1 MSTVNGDRRTDE
13 RQVGADNHQTM
24 TSQASCCLAPPAS
37 TSQECS
43 RRFFR
48 FRISVTR
55 QEGQKGMTKITTQSI
70 SRRQILKLSSAAAL
84 ASAAR
89 LAFPSGAFAATSGP
103 EVSGIKLGFIA
114 LTDAAP
120 LIIAKEKGIFEK
132 YGMPDVEVLKQ
143 ASWGATRDNL
153 VLGGEANGIDGAHIL
168 TPMPYLISA
177 GKVTQNNIPVPMS
190 IIARLNLDSQGISV
204 ASEYADTGVQLDAS
218 KLKEA
223 FAAKKAAGNEIKVAM
238 TFPGGTHDLWLRYW
252 LAAGGIDPDKDVSTI
267 VVPPPQMVAN
277 MKVGNMDA
285 FCVGE
290 PWNEQ
295 LVNQGIGFTACTTGE
310 LWKGH
315 PEKALGLRSDWIE
328 KHPNATKALMMAVME
343 AQIWADSMD
352 NKEEM
357 SAILGKRQWFNVPP
371 KDVAG
376 RLKGTINYGNGR
388 LLENTGLQMKFWR
401 DHASYPF
408 KSHDAW
414 FLTENIRWGMFSPD
428 TDIKALVDQVNREDI
443 WRAAA
448 KDLGVAAADIPA
460 SSSRGAET
468 FFDGK
473 VFDPENPKAY
483 LDSLA
488 IKATA

>member
-1 MSTVNGDRRTDE
+1 MG
-13 RQVGADNHQTM
+13 
-24 TSQASCCLAPPAS
+24 
-37 TSQECS
+37 
-43 RRFFR
+43 
-48 FRISVTR
+48 
-55 QEGQKGMTKITTQSI
+55 I
-70 SRRQILKLSSAAAL
+70 SRRSILKTSAAA
-84 ASAAR
+84 AVIGAAR
-89 LAFPSGAFAATSGP
+89 TLLPSGAFAAGAGP
-103 EVSGIKLGFIA
+103 EVAGLKLGFIA

-120 LIIAKEKGIFEK
+120 LIIAKEKGLFDK
-132 YGMPDVEVLKQ
+132 YGLTGVEVLKQ

-168 TPMPYLISA
+168 TPMPYLIST
-177 GKVTQNNIPVPMS
+177 GKVTQNNVPVPMS
-190 IIARLNLDSQGISV
+190 IVARLNLDSQGISV
-204 ASEYADTGVQLDAS
+204 AKEYAETGVQLDAS
-218 KLKEA
+218 KLKDA
-223 FAAKKAAGNEIKVAM
+223 FATKKAAGNEIKVAM
-238 TFPGGTHDLWLRYW
+238 TFPGGTHDLWIRYW

-328 KHPNATKALMMAVME
+328 KNPNAAKALMMAVIE

-357 SAILGKRQWFNVPP
+357 ASILGKRQWFNVPP

-376 RLKGTINYGNGR
+376 RLKGNINYGNGR
-388 LLENTGLQMKFWR
+388 MEEKTGLEMKFFK

-414 FLTENIRWGMFSPD
+414 FLTENIRWGKFSAD
-428 TDIKALVDQVNREDI
+428 TDIKALVDKVNREDI

-448 KDLGVAAADIPA
+448 ADLGLAAADIPT
-460 SSSRGAET
+460 STSRGVET

-483 LDSLA
+483 LDSLT
-488 IKATA
+488 IKAGA